1 MNDRKG
7 IILAGGDGTRLY
19 PSTRVIS
26 KQLLPVYDKPMIY
39 YALSTLMLAGIHEI
53 LIITS
58 PGNDALFHDLLGDGT
73 QWGLQIDYAVQP
85 APEGIAQAFLIGEEF
100 MGGHPVCL
108 ALGDNIFFGQGL
120 GERLRAASA
129 HEQSTVFAYSV
140 LDPQR
145 YGVVEIDAEGTP
157 LNIVEKPRNPKSN
170 LAITGLYFYG
180 PEVVEMAKTLK
191 PSPRGELEITDIN
204 RLYIDAGG
212 LRVEMLGRGA
222 AWLDTG
228 THDSLLEASQFVA
241 TIEARQ
247 GLKIASPEELAWRM
261 NLIDG
266 KQLKSLA
273 QAHGKSSYG
282 AYLMRLL
289 EG

>member
-1 MNDRKG
+1 VNDRKG

-39 YALSTLMLAGIHEI
+39 YPLSTLMLAGIHEI

-120 GERLRAASA
+120 GERLRAASS

>member
-1 MNDRKG
+1 
-7 IILAGGDGTRLY
+7 
-19 PSTRVIS
+19 
-26 KQLLPVYDKPMIY
+26 
-39 YALSTLMLAGIHEI
+39 
-53 LIITS
+53 
-58 PGNDALFHDLLGDGT
+58 
-73 QWGLQIDYAVQP
+73 
-85 APEGIAQAFLIGEEF
+85 

>member
-1 MNDRKG
+1 VNDRKG
-7 IILAGGDGTRLY
+7 IILAGGEGTRLF

-39 YALSTLMLAGIHEI
+39 YPLSTLMLAGIHEI

>member
-1 MNDRKG
+1 
-7 IILAGGDGTRLY
+7 
-19 PSTRVIS
+19 
-26 KQLLPVYDKPMIY
+26 
-39 YALSTLMLAGIHEI
+39 LSTLMLAGIHEI

-145 YGVVEIDAEGTP
+145 YGVVEIDAEGMP

>member
-1 MNDRKG
+1 
-7 IILAGGDGTRLY
+7 
-19 PSTRVIS
+19 
-26 KQLLPVYDKPMIY
+26 
-39 YALSTLMLAGIHEI
+39 
-53 LIITS
+53 
-58 PGNDALFHDLLGDGT
+58 
-73 QWGLQIDYAVQP
+73 
-85 APEGIAQAFLIGEEF
+85 
-100 MGGHPVCL
+100 
-108 ALGDNIFFGQGL
+108 
-120 GERLRAASA
+120 
-129 HEQSTVFAYSV
+129 
-140 LDPQR
+140 
-145 YGVVEIDAEGTP
+145 
-157 LNIVEKPRNPKSN
+157 
-170 LAITGLYFYG
+170 
-180 PEVVEMAKTLK
+180 MAKTLK

-228 THDSLLEASQFVA
+228 THVSLLEASQFVA

-247 GLKIASPEELAWRM
+247 GLKIASPEELAWRI

>member
-39 YALSTLMLAGIHEI
+39 YPLSTLMLAGIHEI

-266 KQLKSLA
+266 KQLKTLA

-282 AYLMRLL
+282 AT
-289 EG
+289 

>member
-39 YALSTLMLAGIHEI
+39 YPLSTLMLAGIHEI

-180 PEVVEMAKTLK
+180 SEVVEMAKTLK